1 MPLKNRLSTN
11 KNSIMLENSD
21 DTLLSINTT
30 STTIKKLYKYNEIP
44 EWQKD
49 NHYILDGYVKET
61 NSINACLHSLTYLHN
76 ESVNIYTH
84 FIPGFLFP
92 LSLVILSPIL
102 LFFYYEYFSSS
113 SSSSSSSI
121 LFPFL
126 PFLDIPL
133 HDQNEKDPSLLLT
146 DRIFFSIFFI
156 GFTCCLSLS
165 ACFHCLKS
173 HSYRIM
179 VFGNQLDYFGIVILI
194 VTSMVGIIHFSLID
208 DLKNRYIFQFM
219 IISLGLLCS
228 WVSLNSKFRS
238 AKWRPFRATMFVLFG
253 LSGLIPIS
261 FGFFKLGISETYNR
275 AGLKFVI
282 LEALGYIFG
291 AFLYAIRFP
300 ESLKPGLFDIWGH
313 SHQLFHILV
322 VVSAYCHYKGLIS
335 AYNYCYESTLL

>member
-1 MPLKNRLSTN
+1 MTLKNRLSSN
-11 KNSIMLENSD
+11 KNSIMLENSTD
-21 DTLLSINTT
+21 SLLTNTPITSI
-30 STTIKKLYKYNEIP
+30 KLYKYNEIP

-92 LSLVILSPIL
+92 LSLLIVSPIL
-102 LFFYYEYFSSS
+102 FFFYYEYFSSS
-113 SSSSSSSI
+113 SSSSSSTT

-133 HDQNEKDPSLLLT
+133 HDQNINDPQLLFT
-146 DRIFFSIFFI
+146 DRLFFSIFFI
-156 GFTCCLSLS
+156 GFTSCLSLS

-173 HSYRIM
+173 HSHKIM
-179 VFGNQLDYFGIVILI
+179 IFGNQLDYFGIVILI
-194 VTSMVGIIHFSLID
+194 VSSMVGIIHYSLID
-208 DLKNRYIFQFM
+208 TIKFKYIFQFM

-228 WVSLNSKFRS
+228 YISLNSKFRS
-238 AKWRPFRATMFVLFG
+238 SKWRPFRATMFVLFG

-261 FGFFKLGISETYNR
+261 FGFFKFGLLETYNR
-275 AGLKFVI
+275 AGLKFVL

-300 ESLKPGLFDIWGH
+300 ESLKPGFFDIWGH

-322 VVSAYCHYKGLIS
+322 VISAYCHYKGLIL
-335 AYNYCYESTLL
+335 AYNYSYESTLL